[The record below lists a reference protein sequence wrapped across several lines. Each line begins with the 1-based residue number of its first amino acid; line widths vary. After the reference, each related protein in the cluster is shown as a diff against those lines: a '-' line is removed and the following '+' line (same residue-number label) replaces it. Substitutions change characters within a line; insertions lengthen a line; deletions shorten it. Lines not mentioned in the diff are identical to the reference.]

1 MCGRRRRW
9 IVKRRRR
16 WIIVKRRR
24 IRRNLWWIVNR
35 RITGWC
41 DTVEEIRYLLQ
52 WRENTIHTQTQ
63 SHKKEGKEIQ
73 REGLMIQPTNNPNKH
88 SIRPHRPLN
97 KPFTRR
103 TNNKRI
109 LRERREEEVIWILS
123 LSVQGTNSIQQD
135 H

>member
-1 MCGRRRRW
+1 MNLFIRWLCGRRRR
-9 IVKRRRR
+9 RS
-16 WIIVKRRR
+16 
-24 IRRNLWWIVNR
+24 IRRNLWCIVNR

-52 WRENTIHTQTQ
+52 WRENTIYTQIQ

-73 REGLMIQPTNNPNKH
+73 REGLINQPTNNPNKH
-88 SIRPHRPLN
+88 STIPHRPLN

-103 TNNKRI
+103 MNNRRI

-123 LSVQGTNSIQQD
+123 LSLQGINSIQQY
-135 H
+135 HKLIILQ